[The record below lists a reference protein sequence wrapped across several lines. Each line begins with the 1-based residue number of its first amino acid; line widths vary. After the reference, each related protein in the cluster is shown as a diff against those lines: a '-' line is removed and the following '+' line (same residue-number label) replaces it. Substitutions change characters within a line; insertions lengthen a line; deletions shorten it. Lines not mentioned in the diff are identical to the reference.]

1 MRSWAITNNHIEPR
15 RERHASDGSA
25 ARGTLVDIILNA
37 RSGAAENDAVA
48 QHAIE
53 YLAARGFDARVEL
66 TRSPAAL
73 MRAAKTAAD
82 GDAAIVVAAGGD
94 GTVAAVADKVCET
107 GKVLGILPLGTF
119 NYLAR
124 RFLIPEPIDEAL
136 AVIAAGNVADVG
148 VGEVNGRV
156 FINNSSIGLY
166 PAALKQRE
174 TTYRQVG
181 RSQAAA
187 YLSVAMVLLRP
198 PALLSLQLTI
208 DGVRL
213 ARRTPLVFA
222 GVNPHQLEQFG
233 ISGHDCPEDGRMA
246 LYITKPLSAP
256 QLWRLAVRGFF
267 RGLHG
272 AEELEVVCARELVVD
287 ARRRRRL
294 RVAMDGE
301 IVRLDLPLRY
311 RFRENALRVLV
322 PAPSDRVDTET

>member
-1 MRSWAITNNHIEPR
+1 VPDPSGNV
-15 RERHASDGSA
+15 
-25 ARGTLVDIILNA
+25 VDIVLNA
-37 RSGAAENDAVA
+37 RSGAAENDSVAERAV
-48 QHAIE
+48 E
-53 YLAARGFDARVEL
+53 YLSARGFDVRLHLV
-66 TRSPAAL
+66 RSPEAL
-73 MRAAKTAAD
+73 HRAASAAAE
-82 GDAAIVVAAGGD
+82 GDASVVVAAGGD
-94 GTVAAVADKVCET
+94 GTIAAVANRMCET

-124 RFLIPEPIDEAL
+124 RFDIPAEVDEAL
-136 AVIAAGNVADVG
+136 AVIVAGHVSVVG
-148 VGEVNGRV
+148 VGEVNGRI

-174 TTYRQVG
+174 TTYRQIG

-198 PALLSLQLTI
+198 PALLNLQLTI

-233 ISGHDCPEDGRMA
+233 IPGHECPEDGKLA
-246 LYITKPLSAP
+246 LYITRPLTTL
-256 QLWRLAVRGFF
+256 QLWRLAVRGFV

-272 AEELEVVCARELVVD
+272 AEDLEVVSARELVVD
-287 ARRRRRL
+287 ARRRRL

-311 RFRENALRVLV
+311 RFREDALRVLV
-322 PAPSDRVDTET
+322 PVPAVPDDRDR

>member
-1 MRSWAITNNHIEPR
+1 MRSWAITNTNHHPEPR
-15 RERHASDGSA
+15 RERHAPDGSA

-48 QHAIE
+48 EHAIE
-53 YLAARGFDARVEL
+53 YLAGHGFEARVEL

-73 MRAAKTAAD
+73 MRAAKAAAD

-124 RFLIPEPIDEAL
+124 RFLIPEPINEAL
-136 AVIAAGNVADVG
+136 AVIAAGNG
-148 VGEVNGRV
+148 VGEVNGRI

-272 AEELEVVCARELVVD
+272 AEELEVVCARELVVN

-311 RFRENALRVLV
+311 RFRDNALRVLV
-322 PAPSDRVDTET
+322 PVPADRVETET